1 MSQVLVFTEFVNGQ
15 SGPTLKKS
23 ALELLSA
30 ARKSGLK
37 IQALALGS
45 GAKSL
50 VDALGKEGVDEV
62 IVGDNAAFDKY
73 NPELFTDVVATAL
86 GDKKPGIVLA
96 SSSMLARDLFP
107 RVAARL
113 GTGVT
118 SDCTELEIS
127 GAGELKVRRPLYS
140 GKCTAEVAFE
150 NSSTKIVLMRPNQL
164 IVTPATATKTPEISE
179 IAAPAKDLKTLVKE
193 IVKGTSGKLDL
204 TEANI
209 IVAGGRG
216 LKDAAGFKILE
227 ELADVLGATVGA
239 SRAVVDAGWVP
250 HTIQVGQ
257 TGKTVAPTLYI
268 ACGVSGAI
276 QHLAGM
282 TGSKVIVAIN
292 KDAGAPIFQKATYG
306 LVGDVFEIVPLLTAE
321 FKKLLHH

>member
-1 MSQVLVFTEFVNGQ
+1 MAHVLVFTEFANGQ
-15 SGPTLKKS
+15 LKKG

-37 IQALALGS
+37 VQALALGT
-45 GAKSL
+45 GAKGL
-50 VDALGKEGVDEV
+50 VDALGKEGVDEAFL
-62 IVGDNAAFDKY
+62 GDNAVFDKY
-73 NPELFTDVVATAL
+73 NPELFTEAVAHVLKTKA
-86 GDKKPGIVLA
+86 PAVVLA
-96 SSSMLARDLFP
+96 TSTMIARDLFP

-113 GTGVT
+113 GVGVS

-127 GAGELKVRRPLYS
+127 SSGDVKARRPMYA

-150 NSSTKIVLMRPNQL
+150 NSPTKIVLMRANQL
-164 IVTPATATKTPEISE
+164 SITPASAAKTPAVEDV
-179 IAAPAKDLKTLVKE
+179 AAPTKDLKTLVKE

-209 IVAGGRG
+209 IVSGGRG
-216 LKDAAGFKILE
+216 LKEPGNFKVIE
-227 ELADVLGATVGA
+227 ELAEVLGATVGA

-250 HTIQVGQ
+250 HTMQVGQ

-268 ACGVSGAI
+268 AAGISGAI

-282 TGSKVIVAIN
+282 SGSKVVVAIN
-292 KDAGAPIFQKATYG
+292 KDGNAPIFQKATYG
-306 LVGDVFEIVPLLTAE
+306 IVGDALEVVPLLTAE
-321 FKKLLHH
+321 FKKLLAH